1 MDSWVWSTRAKNYD
15 HVKLLNK
22 HLYLQSAPMKYSL
35 VPNKSSLKKQNKT
48 NVQVPLFCSIALPQL
63 QSYVPYKEQIY
74 YLHLQSSP
82 LSYDPNYVFISCSS
96 PAQWL
101 HLLLPSGQPH
111 RITQYLPRTSWT
123 LHPPGG
129 LVCLGPSAWCS
140 SFLIPLSSPQTP
152 PNSLGVS
159 WKFLCIS
166 VVPGSKLYF
175 STSHTALLMKKVSRA
190 SPSDCWTPQS

>member
-82 LSYDPNYVFISCSS
+82 LSYDPNYVLNLISCSMT
-96 PAQWL
+96 P
-101 HLLLPSGQPH
+101 
-111 RITQYLPRTSWT
+111 
-123 LHPPGG
+123 
-129 LVCLGPSAWCS
+129 PSAPVGS
-140 SFLIPLSSPQTP
+140 ASPNHTV
-152 PNSLGVS
+152 LT
-159 WKFLCIS
+159 KDILDFIS
-166 VVPGSKLYF
+166 PWWSCLPGSLCLMLLFPDPSEFPSNASQF
-175 STSHTALLMKKVSRA
+175 S
-190 SPSDCWTPQS
+190 WG